1 MASICQPTQY
11 CHHSKQ
17 SHKAVFMLNTLS
29 KTGES
34 SELAKTSGATGKS
47 RAWLWLFINNGHL
60 AKSCAFFWHPC
71 SDFLEKVILSV
82 VATASFGFH
91 KCSGLRGDSS
101 QNMQRLPG

>member
-1 MASICQPTQY
+1 
-11 CHHSKQ
+11 
-17 SHKAVFMLNTLS
+17 MLNMLS

-34 SELAKTSGATGKS
+34 SELARTSGATGKS

-82 VATASFGFH
+82 VATASFGFQ